1 MSNYFTPAM
10 AIPPSKRGQP
20 AWGLAMLFPAQG
32 FWSEEEYL
40 ALDTNHIVELVN
52 GHLEVHP
59 MASLAHQMI
68 LKFLFRWFDDF
79 VTAHKLG
86 LVLFAPFPVRI
97 VPGTLREPD
106 VVFLKPGRLEK
117 GNPRAVSGADLALE
131 VISEG
136 AANRKR
142 DLRTKRREYALA
154 RIPEYWLVDPEL
166 QKITVLKL
174 AGKRYREHGVFGIGD
189 VATSRLL
196 PGLTLSVQDAFAAG
210 NAVV

>member
-1 MSNYFTPAM
+1 
-10 AIPPSKRGQP
+10 
-20 AWGLAMLFPAQG
+20 
-32 FWSEEEYL
+32 
-40 ALDTNHIVELVN
+40 LDTNHIVELVN

-166 QKITVLKL
+166 QTITVLKL

-189 VATSRLL
+189 VATSVLL
-196 PGLTLSVQDAFAAG
+196 PGLTLSVADAFAAG
-210 NAVV
+210 QQGA

>member
-1 MSNYFTPAM
+1 
-10 AIPPSKRGQP
+10 
-20 AWGLAMLFPAQG
+20 
-32 FWSEEEYL
+32 L

-59 MASLAHQMI
+59 MASLAHQII
-68 LKFLFRWFDDF
+68 LKFLLRCFDDF
-79 VTAHKLG
+79 VTLHRLG

-106 VVFLKPGRLEK
+106 IVFLKPGRLEK

-136 AANRKR
+136 AKNRKR

-154 RIPEYWLVDPEL
+154 RIPEYWLVDTEL
-166 QKITVLKL
+166 QTVTVLKL
-174 AGKRYREHGVFGIGD
+174 AGKRYREFGVFRVGD
-189 VATSRLL
+189 VATSHLL
-196 PGLTLSVQDAFAAG
+196 PGLSVSVQDVFAA
-210 NAVV
+210 AQPTD